1 MDLIYKKDKNGKDIL
16 CNEDERHQIMM
27 EWEKP
32 YMEKSIEL
40 LNPFG
45 KVLEIGFGLGYSAT
59 KICSFKNVKEYNV
72 IECTP
77 IVWEKFEE
85 FKNKQQNARPE
96 LKINLIKGRW
106 EDVLQT
112 TETFDSIYFDD
123 YVLNSDMDVGSR
135 RITHNRGSHFLQKVL
150 QNYTRIGSRIS
161 FYSGVNIIEMYKNIS
176 CIRVECSEYKIDIP
190 SDCKYAKGDK
200 MYIPIITKTSNAE
213 LDLKDKLITANNT
226 ANSIQKINP
235 EIEEQV
241 KKEME
246 KRTKYKRL
254 FDDIQVRGPS
264 CGLIV
269 IDNFYKNPHET
280 RKYILTQEFSVR
292 GNYPGQRTVSY
303 ATQHLKD
310 IIQGYVMPFGGKITD
325 FPIPDEN
332 NNKSNANIYNGSF
345 QYTTSRDRSW
355 VHIDGYNNWGG
366 VLYMT
371 PNAPLS
377 SGTAFY
383 KFNDG
388 ATCQR
393 DQDILE
399 NKTDT
404 DTYSQDMTKWQLVDR
419 AGNVFNRLILFNSK
433 RFHMSMDYFG
443 DSKENGRL
451 FQVFFF
457 STEK

>member
-45 KVLEIGFGLGYSAT
+45 KVLEIGFGLGYSAR
-59 KICSFKNVKEYNV
+59 KICSFKNVKEYSV
-72 IECTP
+72 IECMP

-85 FKNKQQNARPE
+85 FKTEQQIARPD

-106 EDVLQT
+106 EDVLHT

-123 YVLNSDMDVGSR
+123 YVLNSDMDIGSR
-135 RITHNRGSHFLQKVL
+135 RMVHDRLSHFLQKVL
-150 QNYTRIGSRIS
+150 QNHTRIGSRIS
-161 FYSGVNIIEMYKNIS
+161 FYSTKNCIEMHKNIS
-176 CIRVECSEYKIDIP
+176 CIHVECSEYKIEIP

-213 LDLKDKLITANNT
+213 LDLKDKLINHNNVNV
-226 ANSIQKINP
+226 NSVVQ
-235 EIEEQV
+235 EQV

-246 KRTKYKRL
+246 KQTKYKKF

-332 NNKSNANIYNGSF
+332 NNNSNANIYNGSF

-388 ATCQR
+388 SECQR

>member
-1 MDLIYKKDKNGKDIL
+1 MELVYKKDKLGKDIL
-16 CNEDERHQIMM
+16 CDKEEKHQVMM

-32 YMEKSIEL
+32 YMEESIKQ

-45 KVLEIGFGLGYSAT
+45 KVLEIGFGMGYSAT
-59 KICSFKNVKEYNV
+59 KICSFKNVEEYNV
-72 IECTP
+72 IECMP
-77 IVWEKFEE
+77 IVWEQFDKFKSE
-85 FKNKQQNARPE
+85 QLILRPD

-106 EDVLQT
+106 DDVLQT
-112 TETFDSIYFDD
+112 TEIYDCIYFDEGLGTVHD
-123 YVLNSDMDVGSR
+123 DKLSN
-135 RITHNRGSHFLQKVL
+135 FLYKVL
-150 QNYTRIGSRIS
+150 QKHTRIGTRIS
-161 FYSGVNIIEMYKNIS
+161 FYSAINCLDFFKNIT
-176 CIRVECSEYKIDIP
+176 CIHIKCSEYKIEIP
-190 SDCKYAKGDK
+190 NNCKYAKGDK

-213 LDLKDKLITANNT
+213 LDLKDKLINRNN
-226 ANSIQKINP
+226 NVNVNP
-235 EIEEQV
+235 EIPEQI

-246 KRTKYKRL
+246 KQTKYKRL

-269 IDNFYKNPHET
+269 IDNFYKNAYET

-292 GNYPGQRTVSY
+292 GNYPGQRTASY

-310 IIQGYVMPFGGKITD
+310 IIQGYVMPFSGKITD
-325 FPIPDEN
+325 FPMPDEN
-332 NNKSNANIYNGSF
+332 NDDKSNANIYNGSF
-345 QYTTSRDRSW
+345 QYTTSRNRSW
-355 VHIDGYNNWGG
+355 IHIDGFNNWGG

-371 PNAPLS
+371 PNAPLT

-383 KFNDG
+383 KFKDG
-388 ATCQR
+388 AECKR
-393 DQDILE
+393 DQNILDNSVE
-399 NKTDT
+399 T
-404 DTYSQDMTKWQLVDR
+404 DTYSQDMTKWQLVDQV
-419 AGNVFNRLILFNSK
+419 GNVFNRLILFNST

>member
-1 MDLIYKKDKNGKDIL
+1 
-16 CNEDERHQIMM
+16 M
-27 EWEKP
+27 EWEKS
-32 YMEKSIEL
+32 YMEKSIEM
-40 LNPFG
+40 LNPSG
-45 KVLEIGFGLGYSAT
+45 KILEVGFGTGYSAR
-59 KICSFKNVKEYNV
+59 KICSYKAITEYSV
-72 IECTP
+72 IECAP
-77 IVWEKFEE
+77 IVWEEFEKFKKEQE
-85 FKNKQQNARPE
+85 MFRPE

-106 EDVLQT
+106 EDVLNT
-112 TETFDSIYFDD
+112 TDIFDCIYFDD
-123 YVLNSDMDVGSR
+123 YTFDEDPSIQYLS
-135 RITHNRGSHFLQKVL
+135 I
-150 QNYTRIGSRIS
+150 TRILKFFIEVLKNNTKIGSKIS
-161 FYSGVNIIEMYKNIS
+161 YYTTTSGESFFKKVNCVDIKIIEFP
-176 CIRVECSEYKIDIP
+176 VKIPDN
-190 SDCKYAKGDK
+190 CNYARGDK
-200 MYIPIITKTSNAE
+200 MYIPIVTKIKEADT
-213 LDLKDKLITANNT
+213 DLKEKLNKDSQK
-226 ANSIQKINP
+226 NSVSTN
-235 EIEEQV
+235 EQI

-246 KRTKYKRL
+246 KQKKYKKL

-269 IDNFYKNPHET
+269 IDNFYKNAYET

-292 GNYPGQRTVSY
+292 GNYPGQRTASY

-325 FPIPDEN
+325 FPMPDETKDD
-332 NNKSNANIYNGSF
+332 KSNANIYNGSF

-355 VHIDGYNNWGG
+355 VHIDGFNNWGG

-383 KFNDG
+383 KFKDG
-388 ATCQR
+388 AECQR
-393 DQDILE
+393 DKDILE
-399 NKTDT
+399 NSVDT
-404 DTYSQDMTKWQLVDR
+404 DTFSQDMTKWQQVDKV
-419 AGNVFNRLILFNSK
+419 GNVFNRLILFNSK

>member
-72 IECTP
+72 IECMP
-77 IVWEKFEE
+77 VVWEKFEE
-85 FKNKQQNARPE
+85 FKTKQQIARPE

-150 QNYTRIGSRIS
+150 QNHTRIGSRIS

-176 CIRVECSEYKIDIP
+176 CIHVECSEHKIEIP

-200 MYIPIITKTSNAE
+200 MYIPIITKTSNAK

-254 FDDIQVRGPS
+254 FDDVQVRGPS

-269 IDNFYKNPHET
+269 IDNFYKNAYET

-325 FPIPDEN
+325 FPIPDE
-332 NNKSNANIYNGSF
+332 KSNANIYNGSF

-388 ATCQR
+388 AECQR

-419 AGNVFNRLILFNSK
+419 TGNVFNRLILFNSK

>member
-1 MDLIYKKDKNGKDIL
+1 MKLTYKEDKYGKKIL
-16 CNEDERHQIMM
+16 CNDDESHQIMM
-27 EWEKP
+27 EWEKI
-32 YMEKSIEL
+32 YMEKSIEIL
-40 LNPFG
+40 DPFG
-45 KVLEIGFGLGYSAT
+45 KILEVGFGMGYSAR
-59 KICSFKNVKEYNV
+59 KICSYEAVKEYNV
-72 IECTP
+72 IECAP
-77 IVWEKFEE
+77 IVWEEFEK
-85 FKNKQQNARPE
+85 FKNQQQIIRPE
-96 LKINLIKGRW
+96 LKVNLIKGRW
-106 EDVLQT
+106 EDVLNT
-112 TETFDSIYFDD
+112 TSIFDCIYFDD
-123 YVLNSDMDVGSR
+123 YKLDEDPLTQHLSITRLVTFLIEVLKNN
-135 RITHNRGSHFLQKVL
+135 TK
-150 QNYTRIGSRIS
+150 IGSKIS
-161 FYSGVNIIEMYKNIS
+161 YYTTTGSESFFKKVNCVDVKIIEFP
-176 CIRVECSEYKIDIP
+176 VQIP
-190 SDCKYAKGDK
+190 DNCKYVNGNK
-200 MYIPIITKTSNAE
+200 MYIPVITKTSNAE
-213 LDLKDKLITANNT
+213 LDLKDKLIPANN
-226 ANSIQKINP
+226 ANIQKINP
-235 EIEEQV
+235 EIEEQIQ
-241 KKEME
+241 KEIE
-246 KRTKYKRL
+246 RHTKYKTL
-254 FDDIQVRGPS
+254 FDDIQVRSPS

-269 IDNFYKNPHET
+269 IDNFYNNPHET

-325 FPIPDEN
+325 FPIPD
-332 NNKSNANIYNGSF
+332 KTTNANVYNGSF

-355 VHIDGYNNWGG
+355 VHIDGFNNWGG

-388 ATCQR
+388 AECQR

-399 NKTDT
+399 NKTQT
-404 DTYSQDMTKWQLVDR
+404 DTYSQDMTKWQLVDQV
-419 AGNVFNRLILFNSK
+419 GNVFNRLILFNSK

>member
-1 MDLIYKKDKNGKDIL
+1 MDLVYKKDKNGKDIL

-72 IECTP
+72 IECMP

-85 FKNKQQNARPE
+85 FKNKQQITRPE

-123 YVLNSDMDVGSR
+123 YVLNSDIDIGNR
-135 RITHNRGSHFLQKVL
+135 RITHDRGSHFLQKVL
-150 QNYTRIGSRIS
+150 QNHTRIGSRIS
-161 FYSGVNIIEMYKNIS
+161 FYSTINCIEMYKNIS

-200 MYIPIITKTSNAE
+200 MYIPIITKTSIADI
-213 LDLKDKLITANNT
+213 DLKDKLITANNT

-254 FDDIQVRGPS
+254 FDDVQVRGPS

-310 IIQGYVMPFGGKITD
+310 IIQGYVMQFGGKITD
-325 FPIPDEN
+325 FPIPDE
-332 NNKSNANIYNGSF
+332 KSNANIYNGSF

-355 VHIDGYNNWGG
+355 VHIDSYNNWGG

-388 ATCQR
+388 AECQR

-419 AGNVFNRLILFNSK
+419 TGNVFNRLILFNSK

-457 STEK
+457 STEKG

>member
-85 FKNKQQNARPE
+85 FKTEQQIARPE

-150 QNYTRIGSRIS
+150 QNHTRIGSRIS

-176 CIRVECSEYKIDIP
+176 CIHVECSEHKIEIP

-213 LDLKDKLITANNT
+213 LDLKDKLINRNNNVNV
-226 ANSIQKINP
+226 NSVVQ
-235 EIEEQV
+235 EQV
-241 KKEME
+241 KKEIE

-355 VHIDGYNNWGG
+355 VHIDGFNNWGG

-388 ATCQR
+388 AECQR

-404 DTYSQDMTKWQLVDR
+404 DTYSQDMTKWQLVDQV
-419 AGNVFNRLILFNSK
+419 GNVFNRLILFNSK

>member
-1 MDLIYKKDKNGKDIL
+1 MDLIYKKDKNGKHIL
-16 CNEDERHQIMM
+16 CNENETHQIMM

-32 YMEKSIEL
+32 YMEKSIEF
-40 LNPFG
+40 LNPLG

-72 IECTP
+72 IECMP
-77 IVWEKFEE
+77 VVWEKFEE
-85 FKNKQQNARPE
+85 FKTEQQIARPE

-112 TETFDSIYFDD
+112 TEKFDCIYFDD
-123 YVLNSDMDVGSR
+123 YVLNSDIDVGSR
-135 RITHNRGSHFLQKVL
+135 RMVQDRLSHFLQKVL
-150 QNYTRIGSRIS
+150 QNHTRIGSRIS
-161 FYSGVNIIEMYKNIS
+161 FYSTINCLEMYKNIS
-176 CIRVECSEYKIDIP
+176 CIHVECSEYKIEIP
-190 SDCKYAKGDK
+190 SDCKYANGDK
-200 MYIPIITKTSNAE
+200 MYIPIITKMSNAE
-213 LDLKDKLITANNT
+213 LDLKYKLITANNA

-235 EIEEQV
+235 EIHEQI
-241 KKEME
+241 KKDME
-246 KRTKYKRL
+246 KHTKYKRL

-269 IDNFYKNPHET
+269 IDNFYKNAYET
-280 RKYILTQEFSVR
+280 RKYVLTQEFSVR

-310 IIQGYVMPFGGKITD
+310 IIQGYVMSFGGKITD
-325 FPIPDEN
+325 FPIPDE
-332 NNKSNANIYNGSF
+332 KSNANIYNGSF

-383 KFNDG
+383 KFHDG
-388 ATCQR
+388 AECEI
-393 DQDILE
+393 DQKMLE

-419 AGNVFNRLILFNSK
+419 VGNVFNRLILFNSK

>member
-1 MDLIYKKDKNGKDIL
+1 
-16 CNEDERHQIMM
+16 MM

-59 KICSFKNVKEYNV
+59 KICRFKNVKEYNV
-72 IECTP
+72 IECMP

-85 FKNKQQNARPE
+85 FKTEQQIARPE

-112 TETFDSIYFDD
+112 TETFDTIYFDD
-123 YVLNSDMDVGSR
+123 YVLNSDIDIISNR
-135 RITHNRGSHFLQKVL
+135 RMVNDRFSHFLQKVL
-150 QNYTRIGSRIS
+150 QNHTRIGSRIS
-161 FYSGVNIIEMYKNIS
+161 FYSTINCIEMYKNIS
-176 CIRVECSEYKIDIP
+176 CIHIECSEYKIDIP

-200 MYIPIITKTSNAE
+200 MYIPIVTKMSNAE
-213 LDLKDKLITANNT
+213 LDLKDKLINRNNV
-226 ANSIQKINP
+226 NVNP
-235 EIEEQV
+235 EIPEQI

-246 KRTKYKRL
+246 KQTRYKKL
-254 FDDIQVRGPS
+254 FDDIQLRGPS

-269 IDNFYKNPHET
+269 IDNFYKNAYET

-292 GNYPGQRTVSY
+292 GNYPGQRTASY

-325 FPIPDEN
+325 FPMPDET
-332 NNKSNANIYNGSF
+332 KDDKLNANIYNGSF
-345 QYTTSRDRSW
+345 QYTTSRNRSW

-371 PNAPLS
+371 PNAPLT

-383 KFNDG
+383 KFKDG
-388 ATCQR
+388 AECQR
-393 DQDILE
+393 DKDILE
-399 NKTDT
+399 NSVET
-404 DTYSQDMTKWQLVDR
+404 DTYSQDMTKWQLMDQV
-419 AGNVFNRLILFNSK
+419 GNVFNRLILFNSK